1 MFYLLLCTLTNET
14 KLNYITMS
22 KLLLQNGILVFAD
35 LILESGY
42 VYIENKKI
50 VQLGQGSLHVGDD
63 VHVIDV
69 KKMFISPGFIDMHVH
84 GGGGYDFM
92 DGTVEA
98 FLGVSETHVRYGT
111 TAMCPTTLTAEKA
124 HIYTVLETYTQALF
138 QNKKGAS
145 WLGLHLEGPYLAM
158 GQRGAQDP
166 QHIRNPDERE
176 YKDILAYSPHI
187 IRWSAAPEL
196 PGALEFATYLRS
208 KGVIPSLA
216 HTDALF
222 EEVVA
227 GYNGGF
233 RLATHFY
240 SAMSTIVRRDAKR
253 YAGAI
258 EAGYY
263 LDGMD
268 VEIIADGVHVPS
280 SLLKLIYKIKGPDRI
295 ALVTDAM
302 RAAAMPEGPSV
313 LGRLEDGLQVVV
325 EEGVAKLPDRSAFAG
340 SVSTANQLVRNYMRM
355 AEVSLTEAVRMIT
368 ETPARILGVEDKKGS
383 LRRRKDADIVVFDE
397 ELEVYLTVVEGDIK
411 YNRLTDKKA

>member
-1 MFYLLLCTLTNET
+1 MFYLLLCTLTNEI

-35 LILESGY
+35 LILENGY
-42 VYIENKKI
+42 VYIEHKKI
-50 VQLGQGSLHVGDD
+50 VQLGQGSLNVGDD
-63 VHVIDV
+63 VRVIDV
-69 KKMFISPGFIDMHVH
+69 QRMYISPGFIDMHVH
-84 GGGGYDFM
+84 GGGGFDFM

-111 TAMCPTTLTAEKA
+111 TAMCPTTLTAEKS
-124 HIYTVLETYTQALF
+124 HIYTVLDTYAQALF
-138 QNKKGAS
+138 QNKRGAS
-145 WLGLHLEGPYLAM
+145 WLGLHLEGPYLAL

-166 QHIRNPDERE
+166 RHIRNPDEME
-176 YKDILAYSPHI
+176 YRDILAYSPHI

-196 PGALEFATYLRS
+196 PGALPFAEYLRS

-227 GYNGGF
+227 GYHGGF

-240 SAMSTIVRRDAKR
+240 SAMSTIVRKEAKR

-355 AEVSLTEAVRMIT
+355 AGISLTEAVRMIT
-368 ETPARILGVEDKKGS
+368 ETPARILGFEGTKGS
-383 LRRRKDADIVVFDE
+383 LIRGKDADIVVFDA
-397 ELEVYLTVVEGDIK
+397 ELEVYITIVEGDVR
-411 YNRLTDKKA
+411 YDRLTGIKL